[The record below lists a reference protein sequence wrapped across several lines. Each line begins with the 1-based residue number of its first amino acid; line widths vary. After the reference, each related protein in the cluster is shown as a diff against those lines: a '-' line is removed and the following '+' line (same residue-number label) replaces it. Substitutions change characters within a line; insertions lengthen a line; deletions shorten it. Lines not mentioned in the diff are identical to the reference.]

1 MLPLCTASLASETC
15 DLSAK
20 VFRDPHINFAFGGS
34 ADLRGHH
41 NALYNFLSAPG
52 FSVNVKTEA
61 AVFKMHGG
69 ALTINGTFLTE
80 AHITTQLS
88 PQKLA
93 TASYWAS
100 ELDPNNF
107 GWSVVN
113 GTCVGRP
120 FRFGLHG
127 HKACF
132 DFKMSMDHSSATFEL
147 GNWTVKVHGS
157 RSCKGCLVAGPEH
170 RLDIG
175 FTARGDAPARDKP
188 HGIVGQSYATP
199 GLERHGKKDLYP
211 FSGSYTT
218 SAQAEGAIEGSASD
232 YQVASPYATGFAF
245 SRFNAARGAP
255 ASAEPTGGVDASS
268 IDRIADPATEAE
280 RRRLSEAP
288 CPPSAAGVAAS
299 PPPSPQSPPPAKPA
313 CPYPSYTRKS
323 GHSWTAAKASCEADG
338 MHLAVPENPEQDD
351 AIAKVCAGEWC
362 WIGGQNPSGSTIA
375 WVNNAASTY
384 TNWQANEPNSE
395 EAEKCIVILRNGQW
409 NDGECHEAGNYVCQC
424 HAR

>member
-1 MLPLCTASLASETC
+1 MRPQRKGVPRPTHQFRLRRLRRPPRTPQRALQLPVCARL
-15 DLSAK
+15 
-20 VFRDPHINFAFGGS
+20 
-34 ADLRGHH
+34 LRQCKDRSGCLQD
-41 NALYNFLSAPG
+41 ARRS
-52 FSVNVKTEA
+52 
-61 AVFKMHGG
+61 
-69 ALTINGTFLTE
+69 INGTFLTE

-218 SAQAEGAIEGSASD
+218 SAQAEGAIDGTASD
-232 YQVASPYATGFAF
+232 YQVASPYATDFAF

-255 ASAEPTGGVDASS
+255 ASAEATGGVDASS
-268 IDRIADPATEAE
+268 IDRIADPAAEAE

-288 CPPSAAGVAAS
+288 CPPSAAGVAAL
-299 PPPSPQSPPPAKPA
+299 PPPIRRRNRRHRRRNRRRQQDHPTPRAGKMASPTTFATRTTRREYIETTRCIATHQRVRRPQAKILEVSAFSTTTTPPTHATTTSRCTPATGTTDTGKA
-313 CPYPSYTRKS
+313 CTREHVATQRWNS
-323 GHSWTAAKASCEADG
+323 TLWPTDVFSWVG
-338 MHLAVPENPEQDD
+338 
-351 AIAKVCAGEWC
+351 
-362 WIGGQNPSGSTIA
+362 
-375 WVNNAASTY
+375 
-384 TNWQANEPNSE
+384 
-395 EAEKCIVILRNGQW
+395 
-409 NDGECHEAGNYVCQC
+409 
-424 HAR
+424 ARQ